1 MAPKLPEFDSVEFL
15 ISRKFPRY
23 SIFTK
28 RITVPRLGSTAAELE
43 RIEKLEAEIDNYR
56 RELLSKPQ
64 SEIDALWA
72 VEEKKINEERR
83 IKEEKEERARFFSQP
98 CAEADLDYWSKMAHW
113 SLDEAIALSF
123 GKDPKVVNLDRI
135 FALANKSAFADS
147 YLRLHE
153 LTRRAKVWKRLYDPI
168 LPLLYITWAK
178 DHDIQ
183 VPEKLTA
190 LIQARAGKNID
201 WKEKY
206 DQVDAEYKKLI
217 DKLQA
222 SLDTQKQT
230 IKTCM
235 ETNYTLID
243 TNAALKKQ
251 LQEVAKNPVV
261 LGTKEKDTLLKLVIG
276 MAVSGYAYDPKA
288 KKNQATAEIA
298 QDLKKLG
305 IPLNQDTVKKWLK
318 EGAEILP
325 RAYKD
330 AA

>member
-1 MAPKLPEFDSVEFL
+1 MPKLPEFDAIEFL
-15 ISRKFPRY
+15 ISRKFPLY
-23 SIFTK
+23 SIFTRK
-28 RITVPRLGSTAAELE
+28 VNITRAGATLADLGHISE
-43 RIEKLEAEIDNYR
+43 LEAEIENYR
-56 RELLSKPQ
+56 KELSSKPK
-64 SEIDALWA
+64 SEVDELWA
-72 VEEKKINEERR
+72 VEQKKIDEERR
-83 IKEEKEERARFFSQP
+83 IKAENEEKARFFSQP

-113 SLDEAIALSF
+113 TLDEAIALSF

-135 FALANKSAFADS
+135 FTLANKSAFADN
-147 YLRLHE
+147 YLKLHE
-153 LTRRAKVWKRLYDPI
+153 LAKRAKVWKRLYDPI

-178 DHDIQ
+178 NHDIH
-183 VPEKLTA
+183 VPERLAA
-190 LIQARAGKNID
+190 LVQARAGKTID

-217 DKLQA
+217 DKLQGTLA
-222 SLDTQKQT
+222 SQKQT
-230 IKTCM
+230 IETCM
-235 ETNYTLID
+235 QANYTLID
-243 TNAALKKQ
+243 TNASLKKQ
-251 LQEVAKNPVV
+251 LQDAAKHSPD

-288 KKNQATAEIA
+288 KKNLATAEIA